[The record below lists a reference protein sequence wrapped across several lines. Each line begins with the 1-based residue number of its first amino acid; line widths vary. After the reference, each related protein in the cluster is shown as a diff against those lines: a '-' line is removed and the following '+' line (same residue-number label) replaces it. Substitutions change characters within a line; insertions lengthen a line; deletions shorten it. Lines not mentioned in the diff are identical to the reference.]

1 MMLVWNVKL
10 PLEAVVGKPP
20 HPTDDHDV
28 EPEEHIERLQKT
40 LRDVHGLARRNLK
53 NNAYYNKR
61 YYDIRAEKQLLDRG
75 EPVWLYDNT
84 RKVGGCQKLTTK

>member
-1 MMLVWNVKL
+1 MMLGRNVTL

-20 HPTDDHDV
+20 HPTEDRDV
-28 EPEEHIERLQKT
+28 EPDEHIERLQKT
-40 LRDVHGLARRNLK
+40 LRDVHDLARKNLK
-53 NNAYYNKR
+53 KNADYNKR